1 MALPSLAALPLAHP
15 TGYWGE
21 ELRRKLG
28 GEKLL
33 FESEIE
39 NVYVVRDRRKEAGD
53 DDKKLA
59 MVAADDNSYLLYR
72 KLRRIMK
79 KETEKAYLKH
89 AMDFARRMKTFRFA
103 WERYVMALEE
113 YQARY
118 LLNLPRNSTEE
129 QLRAC
134 AVDKYMLLFAHER
147 ELESLRQAG
156 VAV

>member
-21 ELRRKLG
+21 ELRRKYG
-28 GEKLL
+28 GEKWL
-33 FESEIE
+33 FESEVE
-39 NVYVVRDRRKEAGD
+39 NVHVVRDRRKEAGD
-53 DDKKLA
+53 DDNKLA
-59 MVAADDNSYLLYR
+59 IVAADDNSYLLYM

-79 KETEKAYLKH
+79 KEPEKEYLKY
-89 AMDFARRMKTFRFA
+89 AKDFAVRMKTSRDA

-118 LLNLPRNSTEE
+118 LLELSRNSTEE
-129 QLRAC
+129 QLRSC

-147 ELESLRQAG
+147 ERQLLRQAG

>member
-21 ELRRKLG
+21 ELRRKYG
-28 GEKLL
+28 GEKWL

-39 NVYVVRDRRKEAGD
+39 NVHVVRDRRKEAGD
-53 DDKKLA
+53 DDNKLA
-59 MVAADDNSYLLYR
+59 TVAADDNSYLLYR

-79 KETEKAYLKH
+79 NEPEKAYLKH
-89 AMDFARRMKTFRFA
+89 AMDFARHMKTRDA

-118 LLNLPRNSTEE
+118 LLELPRNSTEE

-147 ELESLRQAG
+147 ERELLRQAG